1 MTSPNFVVM
10 HNAKS
15 PLQLSRCAMLL
26 KHCLVSLSILTLVSC
41 SLFDDEL
48 SKDSTVPT
56 LADLPQF
63 DQAALGKKPV
73 VTPSALHTLYQQ
85 ILTMQPDGEM
95 TQKIRYRLSQMN
107 TEAVSSQDL
116 AVPEEQAALRELVT
130 QYEQLLRDYP
140 TDLNNELIR
149 YQLARSY
156 DLLGGQDKT
165 LEQLNRLI
173 SDYPD
178 SNFSGEVWF
187 RKADI
192 HYSRGQYEQALAAYQ
207 QVLSKK
213 VPQLHQHAN
222 YMAGWSLFKMAE
234 YAKADAMF
242 LQALDLIDPKM
253 AQANETADPQ
263 QQRLRD
269 ELTQIL
275 SVSLSYQQQSASLL
289 TLLEQTP
296 YRQGDAS
303 QRPLAVQAGLYQAL
317 ADFLAQKKLETAS
330 LDTYRTFIKAWPRET
345 QAADFQMVLIARLL
359 NTAQAEQALVEQ
371 RFFIDH
377 FGPASEYWQ
386 NGRPAQRALVSAPL
400 LEYLN
405 YFARQQYSDGLK
417 SQAPMR
423 SQAFAKAVPDFQ
435 AMLTVLADPATTA
448 EGYASLDIQYLLAEA
463 LAESGQRDAALAAYE
478 PLGYPTDNKTS
489 SLFKPQDAAYRALLL
504 QAKVPAEPGAAVQQ
518 TALWQAQ
525 SRFVKEH
532 PQHPFAMQVA
542 LQQLQQLY
550 DAKDYPGGL
559 QQARLMIEWP
569 QAVTGKEQVAWQQQA
584 WFIQSQIQLAQEDYA
599 NAEQSL
605 TKLLSMP
612 LIAGID
618 KDGLK
623 NQLASSIYQQAQ
635 QPAQDKKA
643 QQQHLQRLLAQPN
656 SAYHEAAAYQQLELM
671 AGAEAELMMGQFLAK
686 YPKSERRQAV
696 QAKLI
701 DGYEK
706 SGNFHAAAAMLE
718 TLAQETTDPNAR
730 REARWSA
737 AQLYQRSGQNG
748 AAIKAYQAYLKA
760 FSQPHDVAQEA
771 RYQLL
776 LLQPTPA
783 SIKARTQLQEDIV
796 KAERAAFS
804 TVQTDRSKFITAQA
818 LLALGNAQSDAFK
831 VVRLSHPLKKSLNLK
846 RQRMKQ
852 AIAYYEQSMTYGIA
866 PILSQAQYQIAEL
879 YRILAKDLLTSERP
893 QGLDELSLEQYNLL
907 LEEQAYPFEEQ
918 AIGIYQKN
926 TSLVK
931 QDIYDEYVRQSYAR
945 LAELMPA
952 RYQKLESY
960 QEAANDATK
969 P

>member
-1 MTSPNFVVM
+1 MTSPKFIITK
-10 HNAKS
+10 AA
-15 PLQLSRCAMLL
+15 PQLSRCAWLVKHGLL
-26 KHCLVSLSILTLVSC
+26 GLSMLTLVGC
-41 SLFDDEL
+41 SLFDEERN
-48 SKDSTVPT
+48 KDSSVPT

-63 DQAALGKKPV
+63 DQSALGKKPV
-73 VTPSALHTLYQQ
+73 VTPNALNSLYQQ

-116 AVPEEQAALRELVT
+116 AVPEEQAALRDLVT
-130 QYEQLLRDYP
+130 QYEQLLQDYP

-173 SDYPD
+173 SDYPE

-207 QVLSKK
+207 QVLTKK

-242 LQALDLIDPKM
+242 LQALDLIDPNM
-253 AQANETADPQ
+253 MQASETADPQ

-289 TLLEQTP
+289 ALLEQTP

-303 QRPLAVQAGLYQAL
+303 QRPLAVQASLYQAL
-317 ADFLAQKKLETAS
+317 ADFLAQKKLEAAS

-345 QAADFQMVLIARLL
+345 QAADFQLLLITRLL
-359 NTAQAEQALVEQ
+359 KTAEAEQALAEQ

-386 NGRPAQRALVSAPL
+386 DGRPAQRALVSGPL

-405 YFARQQYSDGLK
+405 YFARQHYSEGLK
-417 SQAPMR
+417 TQAAMR

-448 EGYASLDIQYLLAEA
+448 QGYAALDIQYLLAES

-478 PLGYPTDNKTS
+478 PLGYPTDNATS

-504 QAKVPAEPGAAVQQ
+504 QAKVPSEPGAAVQQ

-569 QAVTGKEQVAWQQQA
+569 LPVTGKDQLAWQQQA
-584 WFIQSQIQLAQEDYA
+584 WFIQSQIQLAQQDYG

-605 TKLLSMP
+605 TKLLAMP
-612 LIAGID
+612 LIASID

-656 SAYHEAAAYQQLELM
+656 SAYHEAAAFQQLELM
-671 AGAEAELMMGQFLAK
+671 EGAEAELMMGQFLAK

-706 SGNFHAAAAMLE
+706 SGNFQAAAAMLE

-783 SIKARTQLQEDIV
+783 SVKARTQLQEEIV

-818 LLALGNAQSDAFK
+818 LLALGNGQSDAFK

-852 AIAYYEQSMTYGIA
+852 AIAYYEQSMSYGIA

-879 YRILAKDLLTSERP
+879 YRILAKDLLSSERP
-893 QGLDELSLEQYNLL
+893 QGLDELALEQYNLL

-931 QDIYDEYVRQSYAR
+931 QEIYDEYVRQSYAR